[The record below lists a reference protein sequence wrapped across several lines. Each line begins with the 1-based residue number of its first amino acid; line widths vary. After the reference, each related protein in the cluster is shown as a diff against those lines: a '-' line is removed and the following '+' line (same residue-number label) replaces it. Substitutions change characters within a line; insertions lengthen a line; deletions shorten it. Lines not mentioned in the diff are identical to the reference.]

1 MSGSL
6 LTVTI
11 FLPLVGLLAIAVVGR
26 RAPDDVIRW
35 IALLTALATFIESLV
50 VLGRFDGS
58 VAGFQMVQSADWVKS
73 VGLQYLVGI
82 DGISLWMV
90 LLTTFLFPIAILA
103 SWKIEKD
110 VRLYMGAML
119 ALETA
124 VLGSFLALDLL
135 LFFVFFEAILVP
147 MYLLIGGWGG
157 ERGVYAAVK
166 FFLYTMAGSAFLLAA
181 TLFLYTQSAHFLG
194 HGTFDLRQLTVVAGL
209 LSTGAARWLFLAFF
223 IAFAVKVP
231 LFPLH
236 TWLPDAH
243 TEAPTAGSVLLAGVL
258 LKVGTYGLIR
268 FNLALFPDASKY
280 FAVFVSVL
288 AVIGIIYGAVC
299 ALIQT
304 DIKRLVAYSSVS
316 HLGFVVLGIFAFTEQ
331 AMTGGVLQMVNHG
344 LATGALFLLVG
355 MVYERTHTREL
366 SKMGG
371 LATAMPWLT
380 GAFLFAVFASVGLP
394 GLNSFIGE
402 FLVIVG
408 TFAVSHWFGS
418 LAALAVI
425 LAAIYLLWSFQRMA
439 YGPIHEEH
447 RHLPDLSL
455 REVAILVPVLSL
467 LLVFGIY
474 PKVLTDRIDPSARAA
489 IAHVD
494 PTGQPTSIRVPVG
507 TTQAPTGQV
516 TTP

>member
-1 MSGSL
+1 VSGAL

-11 FLPLVGLLAIAVVGR
+11 FLPLVGIAAIGIAGR
-26 RAPDDVIRW
+26 RVPDDAVRW
-35 IALLTALATFIESLV
+35 IALLTAIATFIESLV

-58 VAGFQMVQSADWVKS
+58 VAGFQMVQSATWVKS
-73 VGLQYLVGI
+73 LGLQYLVGV

-90 LLTTFLFPIAILA
+90 LLSTFLFPIAILA

-110 VRLYMGAML
+110 VRLYMCAML

-135 LFFVFFEAILVP
+135 LFFLFFEAILVP

-157 ERGVYAAVK
+157 ERRVYAAVK

-181 TLFLYTQSAHFLG
+181 TLFLYVQSSHVLG
-194 HGTFDLRQLTVVAGL
+194 QGTFDLRQLTVVAST

-223 IAFAVKVP
+223 VAFAVKVP

-268 FNLALFPDASKY
+268 FNLALFPEPAKY
-280 FAVFVSVL
+280 FAVFVSIL

-316 HLGFVVLGIFAFTEQ
+316 HLGFVVLGIFAFTQQ
-331 AMTGGVLQMVNHG
+331 ALTGGVLQMVNHG

-355 MVYERTHTREL
+355 MVYERTHTRDL
-366 SKMGG
+366 AKMGG
-371 LATAMPWLT
+371 LAGVMPWLT

-418 LAALAVI
+418 LAAVAVI
-425 LAAIYLLWSFQRMA
+425 LSAIYLLWSYQRMA
-439 YGPIHEEH
+439 YGPVHEEH
-447 RHLPDLSL
+447 RHLPDVSL
-455 REVAILVPVLSL
+455 REVAVLAPVLTL
-467 LLVFGIY
+467 LLVFGVY
-474 PKVLTDRIDPSARAA
+474 PKLLTDRIDPSAKAA
-489 IAHVD
+489 IAHVR
-494 PTGQPTSIRVPVG
+494 PQGQTTDVGVPPRAQGV
-507 TTQAPTGQV
+507 AP
-516 TTP
+516 